1 MTQFDHHFARV
12 PGVTLHY
19 VTCGDLSAPAVLLL
33 HGYPQ
38 TWYEWRH
45 TMPALAEAGFYAI
58 APDMRGLGDS
68 SVPLAGYDKKTVAAD
83 IWALT
88 SGVLGL
94 ERLAVIGH
102 DWGGPVAFA
111 FTAAHRQAVTH
122 FGLLDV
128 VIPGG
133 PVDIAQDGRRWHH
146 AFHHVADLPEFLTAG
161 REREYLKWFYR
172 NFAWRADAISE
183 ADIDEFARCYAK
195 PGGMRAGFAYYRA
208 AAEDARDNKA
218 LFEGG
223 LRLEMPVL
231 ALGGEKWE
239 ARGRGMEPYECLK
252 PVCCD
257 IVGEVV
263 PDAGHFLVE
272 DQPEY
277 VNARLV
283 RFLRDG
289 E

>member
-1 MTQFDHHFARV
+1 MSVLNHQFARV
-12 PGVTLHY
+12 SDVTLHY
-19 VTCGDLSAPAVLLL
+19 VTCGDPVAPAVLLL

-38 TWYEWRH
+38 TWYEWRY
-45 TMPALAEAGFYAI
+45 TLPALADAGFFAI

-68 SVPLAGYDKKTVAAD
+68 SAPLAGYDKKTVAAD
-83 IWALT
+83 IWELT

-111 FTAAHRQAVTH
+111 FVAAHREAVTH

-172 NFAWRADAISE
+172 TFAWRADAISE

-208 AAEDARDNKA
+208 AAQDARDNKT
-218 LFEGG
+218 LFDGG

-252 PVCCD
+252 PVCAD

-272 DQPEY
+272 DQPDY

-283 RFLRDG
+283 QFLRKA
-289 E
+289 

>member
-19 VTCGDLSAPAVLLL
+19 VTCGDPSAPSVLLL

-172 NFAWRADAISE
+172 NFAWSADAISE

>member
-1 MTQFDHHFARV
+1 M
-12 PGVTLHY
+12 
-19 VTCGDLSAPAVLLL
+19 
-33 HGYPQ
+33 
-38 TWYEWRH
+38 
-45 TMPALAEAGFYAI
+45 
-58 APDMRGLGDS
+58 
-68 SVPLAGYDKKTVAAD
+68 PLAGYDKKTVAAD
-83 IWALT
+83 IWELT

-111 FTAAHRQAVTH
+111 FVAAHREAVTH

-172 NFAWRADAISE
+172 TFAWRADAISE

-195 PGGMRAGFAYYRA
+195 AGGMRAGFAYYRA
-208 AAEDARDNKA
+208 AAQDARDNKA
-218 LFEGG
+218 LFDGG
-223 LRLEMPVL
+223 LRLDMPVL

-239 ARGRGMEPYECLK
+239 ARGRGMEPYECLN
-252 PVCCD
+252 PICAD
-257 IVGEVV
+257 ITGEVV

-272 DQPEY
+272 DQPDY

-283 RFLRDG
+283 RFLRKA
-289 E
+289 

>member
-1 MTQFDHHFARV
+1 MTEIHHHFARLSE
-12 PGVTLHY
+12 VTMHY
-19 VTCGDLSAPAVLLL
+19 TTCGDSGSPAVLLL

-45 TMPALAEAGFYAI
+45 TMPALAEAGYYVI
-58 APDMRGLGDS
+58 APDMRGLGDTS
-68 SVPLAGYDKKTVAAD
+68 APLAGYDKKTVAAD
-83 IWALT
+83 IWELT

-111 FTAAHRQAVTH
+111 FTAAHLEAVTH

-183 ADIDEFARCYAK
+183 ADIDEFTRCYAK

-208 AAEDARDNKA
+208 AGQDARDNKA

-252 PVCCD
+252 PVCSN

-272 DQPEY
+272 DQPDYMNE
-277 VNARLV
+277 RLV

-289 E
+289 T

>member
-12 PGVTLHY
+12 PGVTLHF
-19 VTCGDLSAPAVLLL
+19 VTCGDPSAPAVLLL

-111 FTAAHRQAVTH
+111 FTAAHAEAVTH

-272 DQPEY
+272 DQPDY

>member
-1 MTQFDHHFARV
+1 MSALNHHFARLS
-12 PGVTLHY
+12 GVTLHY
-19 VTCGDLSAPAVLLL
+19 VTCGDPAAPAVLLL

-45 TMPALAEAGFYAI
+45 TMPALAAAGFFAI

-68 SVPLAGYDKKTVAAD
+68 SVPHGGYDKKTVAAD
-83 IWALT
+83 IWELT
-88 SGVLGL
+88 SGALGL

-111 FTAAHRQAVTH
+111 FVAAHRAAVTH

-183 ADIDEFARCYAK
+183 SDIDEFARCYAK

-208 AAEDARDNKA
+208 AAQDARDNKA
-218 LFEGG
+218 LFDGG

-252 PVCCD
+252 PVCAD

-272 DQPEY
+272 DQPDY

-283 RFLRDG
+283 QFLRKA
-289 E
+289 

>member
-1 MTQFDHHFARV
+1 MTAIHHHFSRLSE
-12 PGVTLHY
+12 VTLHY
-19 VTCGDLSAPAVLLL
+19 VTCGEPSNPAVVLI

-38 TWYEWRH
+38 TWFEWRDIL
-45 TMPALAEAGFYAI
+45 PVLAEAGYYSI

-68 SVPLAGYDKKTVAAD
+68 SKPHGGYDKKTVAND
-83 IWALT
+83 IWQAL
-88 SGVLGL
+88 SGPLGL
-94 ERLAVIGH
+94 SRFAVIGH
-102 DWGGPVAFA
+102 DWGGPTAFA
-111 FTAAHRQAVTH
+111 LVAAHKENVTH

-146 AFHHVADLPEFLTAG
+146 AFHHTPDLPEFLTAG
-161 REREYLKWFYR
+161 RERAYLTWFYR
-172 NFAWRADAISE
+172 NFAWKADAIGEE
-183 ADIDEFARCYAK
+183 AIDEFTRCYSA

-208 AAEDARDNKA
+208 AAQDARDNRVW
-218 LFEGG
+218 FEGG

-231 ALGGEKWE
+231 ALGGEKHE

-252 PVCCD
+252 PICSN
-257 IVGEVV
+257 ITGEVV

-277 VNARLV
+277 VAERLV
-283 RFLRDG
+283 RFLQEG
-289 E
+289 G

>member
-1 MTQFDHHFARV
+1 MVELEHRFARLS
-12 PGVTLHY
+12 GVSLHY
-19 VTCGDLSAPAVLLL
+19 VTAGDPANPAAVLI

-38 TWYEWRH
+38 TWYEWRDI
-45 TMPALAEAGFYAI
+45 MPVLAEAGFYVV

-68 SVPLAGYDKKTVAAD
+68 SVPHGGYDKKTVAAD
-83 IWALT
+83 IWELT

-111 FTAAHRQAVTH
+111 FTAAHPEAVSH

-208 AAEDARDNKA
+208 AGQDARDNKA

-252 PVCCD
+252 PVCSD

-272 DQPEY
+272 DQPDY
-277 VNARLV
+277 VAARLV
-283 RFLRDG
+283 QFLREG
-289 E
+289 Q

>member
-19 VTCGDLSAPAVLLL
+19 VTCGDPSAPSVLLL

>member
-1 MTQFDHHFARV
+1 MSVLNHQFARV
-12 PGVTLHY
+12 SDVTLHY
-19 VTCGDLSAPAVLLL
+19 VTCGDPVAPAVLLL

-45 TMPALAEAGFYAI
+45 TLPALADAGFFAI

-68 SVPLAGYDKKTVAAD
+68 SAPLAGYDKKTVAAD
-83 IWALT
+83 IWELT

-111 FTAAHRQAVTH
+111 FVAAHREAVTH

-172 NFAWRADAISE
+172 TFAWRADAISE

-208 AAEDARDNKA
+208 AAQDARDNKA
-218 LFEGG
+218 LFDGG

-252 PVCCD
+252 PVCAD

-272 DQPEY
+272 DQPDY
-277 VNARLV
+277 VNALLV
-283 RFLRDG
+283 RFLRKA
-289 E
+289 

>member
-1 MTQFDHHFARV
+1 M
-12 PGVTLHY
+12 HY
-19 VTCGDLSAPAVLLL
+19 VTCGDPTAPAVLLL

-45 TMPALAEAGFYAI
+45 TMPALAEAGFFAI

-68 SVPLAGYDKKTVAAD
+68 SVPHAGYDKKTVAAD
-83 IWALT
+83 IWELT

-94 ERLAVIGH
+94 GRLAVIGH

-111 FTAAHRQAVTH
+111 FVAAHRQAVTH

-146 AFHHVADLPEFLTAG
+146 AFHRVADLPEFLTAG

-208 AAEDARDNKA
+208 AAQDARDNKA
-218 LFEGG
+218 LFDGG

-239 ARGRGMEPYECLK
+239 ARGRGMEPYACLK
-252 PVCCD
+252 PVCAD

-263 PDAGHFLVE
+263 PAAGHFLVE
-272 DQPEY
+272 DQPDH

-283 RFLRDG
+283 QFLRKA
-289 E
+289 